1 MADLLKKW
9 EPVEGFK
16 AHFTGPRSDQNRT
29 PRTCEIPQRRRDR
42 WEQSPKKLRLS
53 TPRVKRN
60 RQKRGEYCLDS
71 RQVTLGV
78 VMILTLAS
86 SPVGRRGPVGRLL
99 SHRYIGQ
106 EIQGT
111 RRIPSYATR
120 LHRDQ

>member
-16 AHFTGPRSDQNRT
+16 ARFTGPRSDQNRT

-60 RQKRGEYCLDS
+60 RQRLGEYCLDLRHRERLERHGVDDPGPEGGAGSVGSDVS
-71 RQVTLGV
+71 RPV
-78 VMILTLAS
+78 VG
-86 SPVGRRGPVGRLL
+86 SPL
-99 SHRYIGQ
+99 SRSTSI
-106 EIQGT
+106 I
-111 RRIPSYATR
+111 A
-120 LHRDQ
+120 